1 MKRKNLFLRSLS
13 ISIAAAICTVAS
25 AQYNNSSYFM
35 EGMSYRHQLNPA
47 FAAERAYINAPL
59 FVLGNLNVGMQGN
72 IGVDDF
78 IYPYDGNGYDLT
90 TFMNSA
96 VDADKF
102 LDRLHDRNLLNVSA
116 SMPVISMGFNA
127 FGGFNSIEIGAKV
140 NASANLPYE
149 LFEFAKLGMSDAALT
164 EYNIRD
170 LNIRTNAYTE
180 IALGH
185 SHRLANDRL
194 AIGAKL
200 KMLIGL
206 ANIDANVRSM
216 KLTMGQERWAIEAD
230 GAADISLNKAT
241 FTYDEDSK
249 IDGIDVDKFGTCG
262 FGTAVDL
269 GFEYDFRDVV
279 PGLKVS
285 AALLDLGFIKWKKG
299 IAANLKSSYTFDGFE
314 EQIVI
319 DADNDDLGKL
329 ENQIDKIEDDLKDL
343 FTFEEDKNCKA
354 RTTALATTLN
364 AGVEYALPTYRNLK
378 FGLLSSTRI
387 NGVHT
392 WSEARLSANIAPVK
406 WFEAS
411 VNYAYSTFGS
421 SFGWVINFHP
431 RGFNFF
437 VGTNHTMGKITPQG
451 IPVGDANAHLNVGM
465 NITWGGKSKKD
476 KQEQPVL

>member
-1 MKRKNLFLRSLS
+1 
-13 ISIAAAICTVAS
+13 
-25 AQYNNSSYFM
+25 M

-47 FAAERAYINAPL
+47 FAAERGYINMPL

-78 IYPYDGNGYDLT
+78 IYPYDSDGYDLT
-90 TFMNSA
+90 TFMNA
-96 VDADKF
+96 EVDANKF
-102 LDRLHDRNLLNVSA
+102 LNRLHDRNLLNISA
-116 SMPVISMGFNA
+116 SMPVISMGFNGL
-127 FGGFNSIEIGAKV
+127 GGFNTIEIGAKV

-149 LFEFAKLGMSDAALT
+149 LFEFAKRGMSDAAT
-164 EYNIRD
+164 EYEIRD
-170 LNIRTNAYTE
+170 LNVRANAYTE

-185 SHRLANDRL
+185 SHRLAGDRL
-194 AIGAKL
+194 SIGAKL

-206 ANIDANVRSM
+206 ANINANVNSM
-216 KLTMGQERWAIEAD
+216 KLTLGQDRWAIEAD
-230 GAADISLNKAT
+230 GTADISLNKAT
-241 FTYDEDSK
+241 FTYDEDND
-249 IDGIDVDKFGTCG
+249 IDGIDVDKFGVGG

-279 PGLKVS
+279 PGMKVS
-285 AALLDLGFIKWKKG
+285 AAVLDLGFIKWKKG
-299 IAANLKSSYTFDGFE
+299 IAAQLKNQYTFDGFD
-314 EQIVI
+314 EQIII
-319 DADNDDLGKL
+319 DAAEDDPGEL
-329 ENQIDKIEDDLKDL
+329 ENQIDKIKDDLEDFFKL
-343 FTFEEDKNCKA
+343 EEDKNCKA
-354 RTTALATTLN
+354 RTTPLAATLN
-364 AGVEYALPTYRNLK
+364 VGVEYALPTYRNLK
-378 FGLLSSTRI
+378 FGLLSSTRL
-387 NGVHT
+387 NSMHT

-451 IPVGDANAHLNVGM
+451 IPVGDANAHVNVGM

-476 KQEQPVL
+476 KQEEPVL